1 MKTKRI
7 NAITRSLGVLAEV
20 LDRKAARINRG
31 IEQAQADALDNA
43 AACREEAL
51 EIVNGLG
58 AVAGARDTEALKDAL
73 NKYTAKMQ
81 EAEDW
86 DAVAKKFEDL
96 KAVLEEEVEV
106 EGAE

>member
-51 EIVNGLG
+51 EIINGLG
-58 AVAGARDTEALKDAL
+58 EVAGAKDTEALKNAL
-73 NKYTAKMQ
+73 NNYTAKMQ

-86 DAVAKKFEDL
+86 DGVAKKFENL
-96 KAVLEEEVEV
+96 KAILEEEVEV
-106 EGAE
+106 EAE

>member
-20 LDRKAARINRG
+20 LDRKASRINRG
-31 IEQAQADALDNA
+31 VEQAKDCALDNA
-43 AACREEAL
+43 ATCREEAM
-51 EIVNGLG
+51 EIINGLG
-58 AVAGARDTEALKDAL
+58 EVSGAKDTESLKTKL
-73 NKYTAKMQ
+73 NLYIKKMQ

-86 DAVAKKFEDL
+86 DAVAKKFDAL
-96 KAVLEEEVEV
+96 KGILEEEVEV

>member
-58 AVAGARDTEALKDAL
+58 EVAGAKDTEALKDAL
-73 NKYTAKMQ
+73 NNYTAKMQ

-86 DAVAKKFEDL
+86 DAIAKKFENL